1 MDYFVCAVNENLCK
15 AANEYENVYYVDTD
29 GVETILVSEGTS
41 VADPTFGSKLLK
53 AIHPTFAGH
62 MFLTEKIVEVLNSI
76 TACSHEHTVVKNKV
90 NASIFDCAGY

>member
-1 MDYFVCAVNENLCK
+1 MDYFVCAVNENLRK

-62 MFLTEKIVEVLNSI
+62 MFEKRRKSGAAIQDLKSDESIVREIENRATGHL
-76 TACSHEHTVVKNKV
+76 
-90 NASIFDCAGY
+90 